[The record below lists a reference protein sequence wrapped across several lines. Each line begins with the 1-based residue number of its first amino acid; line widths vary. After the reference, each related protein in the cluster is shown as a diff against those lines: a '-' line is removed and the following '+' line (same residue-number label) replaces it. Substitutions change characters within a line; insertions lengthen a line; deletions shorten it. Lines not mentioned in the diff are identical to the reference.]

1 MRTSLTL
8 SASIIALLLVQG
20 CNQQAEPQSEPAP
33 AVEPAIVVVEA
44 PEAEDVKAD
53 IQSQKGIVML
63 EGTVRFFD
71 LEGGFWGILTDDGQ
85 QILPSNLAKEYQ
97 KDGLRLSF
105 STTEV
110 TDMMTI
116 QQWGILSTLS
126 NIEVIGQVESKGG
139 NPLI

>member
-8 SASIIALLLVQG
+8 SASIAALLLVQG
-20 CNQQAEPQSEPAP
+20 CNEQVEPQPEPAQ
-33 AVEPAIVVVEA
+33 AV
-44 PEAEDVKAD
+44 VKAAPVEKAAEMAKPD
-53 IQSQKGIVML
+53 TSSEKGIAMQQ
-63 EGTVRFFD
+63 GTVRYFD

-85 QILPSNLAKEYQ
+85 QILPSNLAKEHQ

-105 STTEV
+105 SAAEV

-116 QQWGILSTLS
+116 QQWGVLSTLS
-126 NIEVIGQVESKGG
+126 NVEVIGQVESKGG